1 MYSIGDKVVHPMHGA
16 GIMESIINK
25 KINGVTRSYYVLKL
39 FVNNMQVLIPVETC
53 DEIGVRPIV
62 DSMTAN
68 NVISSIKNIKV
79 TDESN
84 WNKRYRDNMLNL
96 KSGDVMKVAQVVKS
110 LSLREQERGLS
121 AGERKMLNSAKQIL
135 ISELVLAKS
144 GSTDK
149 DYSQVEH
156 EINNVI
162 LGISPNQTS
171 TTGSFL
177 S

>member
-16 GIMESIINK
+16 GVMESIINK

-68 NVISSIKNIKV
+68 NVISSIRNIEV
-79 TDESN
+79 VDEAN

-96 KSGDVMKVAQVVKS
+96 KSGDVMKVAQVVKG
-110 LSLREQERGLS
+110 LSLREQQRGLS

-144 GSTDK
+144 GGTDK
-149 DYSQVEH
+149 DYSEIEH

-162 LGISPNQTS
+162 LGVSPNQTNI
-171 TTGSFL
+171 TGSLL